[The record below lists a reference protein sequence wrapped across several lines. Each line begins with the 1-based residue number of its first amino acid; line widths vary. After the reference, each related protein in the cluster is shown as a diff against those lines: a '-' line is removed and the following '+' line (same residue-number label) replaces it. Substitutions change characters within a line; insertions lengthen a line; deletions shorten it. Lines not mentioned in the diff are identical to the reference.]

1 MRRSMIALLILMMGF
16 YACSSQKKLTAEAP
30 FTISK
35 AVCQTWTGGMEQ
47 TGHGTEV
54 TLVLDDLPTDQIT
67 LKEMYFRGR
76 IGKISMGDTTD
87 GIQAKCNF
95 VDQPKE
101 IAMHSDP
108 AKEVGN
114 QPPRVRSKEEVEFPF
129 ELKADEAVI
138 SYMENDTLKFF
149 KVGNVVD
156 KPGRVY
162 QSRPNN

>member
-1 MRRSMIALLILMMGF
+1 MIALLILMMGL
-16 YACSSQKKLTAEAP
+16 YACSSQKKLTADAP
-30 FTISK
+30 FTVSK
-35 AVCQTWTGGMEQ
+35 AICQTWIGGMEQ

-54 TLVLDDLPTDQIT
+54 TLTLDAFAMDQIT
-67 LKEMYFRGR
+67 LKELYFRGR
-76 IGKISMGDTTD
+76 VGEITMGDTTD

-95 VDQPKE
+95 FEQPKE

-108 AKEVGN
+108 AREVGN
-114 QPPRVRSKEEVEFPF
+114 QPPRVRSKKEVEFPF
-129 ELKADEAVI
+129 ELKPDEAVI
-138 SYMENDTLKFF
+138 SYMENDSLKFF

>member
-1 MRRSMIALLILMMGF
+1 MRRSMIALLILMMGL
-16 YACSSQKKLTAEAP
+16 YACSSQKKLTADAP

-35 AVCQTWTGGMEQ
+35 AICQTWTGGMEQ

-54 TLVLDDLPTDQIT
+54 TLTLDGLAMDQIT
-67 LKEMYFRGR
+67 LKELYFRGR
-76 IGKISMGDTTD
+76 VGDITMGNTTE

-95 VDQPKE
+95 IEQPKE
-101 IAMHSDP
+101 ISMHSDP

-114 QPPRVRSKEEVEFPF
+114 QPPRVRSKKEMEFPF
-129 ELKADEAVI
+129 ELKPDEAVI
-138 SYMENDTLKFF
+138 SYIENDILKFF
-149 KVGNVVD
+149 KVDNVVD

>member
-1 MRRSMIALLILMMGF
+1 MKRSMFVLLILMMGL

-35 AVCQTWTGGMEQ
+35 AICQTWVGGMEQ

-54 TLVLDDLPTDQIT
+54 TLDLEALQTDQII

-76 IGKISMGDTTD
+76 IGDITMATTAD
-87 GIQAKCNF
+87 GIKATCNF
-95 VDQPKE
+95 IEQPKE

-114 QPPRVRSKEEVEFPF
+114 QPPRLKSEKEMKFPF
-129 ELKADEAVI
+129 ELEPDEAVV
-138 SYMENDTLKFF
+138 SYMENDSLKFF
-149 KVGNVVD
+149 KVVDVVD
-156 KPGRVY
+156 KPGRIY